1 MLTNAT
7 FHTLGYIQNLHGGH
21 RSRDRMVVRF
31 TTTYAISSNSAHG
44 EKKQNKQKLR
54 YCWGNLKVTINTHI
68 PLYYKLSMW
77 WYGTKLVLSVIDVV
91 IRH

>member
-7 FHTLGYIQNLHGGH
+7 FHILGYIQNLHGGH

-44 EKKQNKQKLR
+44 EKKQNKELFIEFDCFRAKGFFL
-54 YCWGNLKVTINTHI
+54 T
-68 PLYYKLSMW
+68 
-77 WYGTKLVLSVIDVV
+77 
-91 IRH
+91 

>member
-44 EKKQNKQKLR
+44 EKKKKQT
-54 YCWGNLKVTINTHI
+54 KVTILLGKSKSDN
-68 PLYYKLSMW
+68 
-77 WYGTKLVLSVIDVV
+77 
-91 IRH
+91 